1 MMLRKLA
8 FASLILAACSD
19 PAVQPDAAAID
30 ATIIDAVI
38 DAPPV
43 PEAGREI
50 DILFVIDDS
59 VTMADKQASLRENFP
74 NFINVLETIQGGLP
88 NVHIGVVSPDLGTSA
103 AADAQPG
110 PAVGSG
116 PGSCAG
122 QGKAGNLLTNG
133 TPLVTGKYIIDV
145 KNTDGSRTK
154 NYTGA
159 LAQAFSAIADVG
171 TSGCGFE
178 QPLEAA
184 KRALAS
190 SHPMNAGFLRPQAY
204 LALIFITDEDDCS
217 LAHTSMLGPET
228 AALGPLTSFRC
239 NRFGHTCDVGGTTP
253 DAMNQ
258 IGTKSQCHSNES
270 SAYLTR
276 VADYATYFKG
286 LKTDPLKVIV
296 AAVMG
301 TTEPYQVE
309 LRAAPGGGVAVPA
322 VAASCSYTSATGL
335 QLADPGTRLK
345 GFLDGFPNRSTY
357 TTICQQNLS
366 DGLVLIAQLLASVM
380 PGPAPQ

>member
-1 MMLRKLA
+1 MMIGKLA
-8 FASLILAACSD
+8 FTATLLAACSD
-19 PAVQPDAAAID
+19 PTVQPDAAVID
-30 ATIIDAVI
+30 ATIIDAVN
-38 DAPPV
+38 DASPI

-59 VTMADKQASLRENFP
+59 VTMADKQAKLRENFP

-110 PAVGSG
+110 PTVGSG
-116 PGSCAG
+116 AGSCAG
-122 QGKAGNLLTNG
+122 QGKAGNLVTNG
-133 TPLVTGKYIIDV
+133 TPLVMGNYIIDI

-154 NYTGA
+154 NYTGP
-159 LAQAFSAIADVG
+159 LAAAFSAIANVG

-184 KRALAS
+184 KRALAPN
-190 SHPMNAGFLRPQAY
+190 HPMNQGFLRPQAY

-217 LAHTSMLGPET
+217 LAHTSLLGPDT
-228 AALGPLTSFRC
+228 VTLGPLASFRC
-239 NRFGHTCDVGGTTP
+239 NRFGHTCDVGGATP

-258 IGTKSQCHSNES
+258 VGTKSQCHSNES

-276 VADYATYFKG
+276 VADYVAYFKG

-296 AAVMG
+296 AGVMG

-309 LRAAPGGGVAVPA
+309 LRAPPGGGTAAQA
-322 VAASCSYTSATGL
+322 VAASCSYFGASGI
-335 QLADPGTRLK
+335 QVADPGTRLQV
-345 GFLDGFPNRSTY
+345 FLDQFPNRSTF

-366 DGLVLIAQLLASVM
+366 DGLVLIAQLLT
-380 PGPAPQ
+380 GP